1 MRGAGTRKVLLGVGE
16 MRGDVVG
23 RLAAAAVLM
32 AAAGAAHGQE
42 AHAGPERLVMPPY
55 PGAPWK
61 QITDKRDPARGA
73 WNHESIPA
81 GQTVEGFTDII
92 SDQGY
97 PWLAG
102 QDPVAFLKGLYAR
115 FPTSCDGVRVS
126 GPFARTE
133 GGFKVAYG
141 QVYCGQ
147 QHGKPFGVATFY
159 KVISGDKAL
168 YSINRDLQTPAS
180 PNGAVLTFPKGH
192 EAEGMALL
200 KAQSVADQY
209 LADQVY
215 LCGGRSSDTRCAK

>member
-1 MRGAGTRKVLLGVGE
+1 MRALIG
-16 MRGDVVG
+16 
-23 RLAAAAVLM
+23 AAAAATLLLGALVRAD
-32 AAAGAAHGQE
+32 AAPAPPA
-42 AHAGPERLVMPPY
+42 PEHLVMPPY

-61 QITDKRDPARGA
+61 RITDKTDPVRHA

-81 GQTVEGFTDII
+81 DQTVEGFTDII

-102 QDPVAFLKGLYAR
+102 SDPAAFLKGLYAR
-115 FPTSCDGVRVS
+115 FPASCDGVRVA
-126 GPFARTE
+126 GPVARTE

-147 QHGKPFGVATFY
+147 QHGKPYGVATFY
-159 KVISGDKAL
+159 KVISGDAAL
-168 YSINRDLQTPAS
+168 YSINRDFQTPAS

-200 KAQSVADQY
+200 KAQGVADQY

-215 LCGGRSSDTRCAK
+215 LCGGRSTDPRCAK